1 MKPASLS
8 MRLGLTVST
17 LGAMLVVFL
26 AILAYFALTHELN
39 ALSRDSLQKKMAQ
52 VEHSLS
58 LYVDAK
64 EVSGKPHIL
73 LDQVMGHDNL
83 TLTIYDRLNL
93 RSPLL
98 KAGSGLRDPRV
109 ELRAV
114 RAATDQLTYSDSTD
128 AEGAKF
134 LTASK
139 LIRLKDGSRV

>member
-1 MKPASLS
+1 MKPSSLS
-8 MRLGLTVST
+8 MRLGLTVSV
-17 LGAMLVVFL
+17 LGALLVVFL

-39 ALSRDSLQKKMAQ
+39 SLARDSLEKKMAQ

-58 LYVDAK
+58 LYVDAN
-64 EVSGKPHIL
+64 EITGKPHIL

-98 KAGSGLRDPRV
+98 KSGSGLTDPRV
-109 ELRAV
+109 ELKAV
-114 RAATDQLTYSDSTD
+114 RATTDQLAYSDSLD

-134 LTASK
+134 LTVS
-139 LIRLKDGSRV
+139 S